1 MGASLEAL
9 AELRDIELQI
19 TDIRRQLAVRRGAVR
34 RQTERLKAAEVALAQ
49 AQSDLKH
56 TQVMADSADVDVKA
70 RDEQVNK
77 LRDNLNTVRT
87 NKEYAAILAQL
98 NNEKAERSRIETRA
112 LELMA
117 QVEDKRSAAANQE
130 AVAKEESARLANL
143 TIQAEQAEGSF
154 KDRLAT
160 LEQERNQ
167 ATARL
172 DDKTVDL
179 FNRLSERFEGEA
191 MAKVMQVH
199 PRRQEYIC
207 EGCNMAVTAE
217 RANALLARDEVVT
230 CGSCGRILYMDSGS

>member
-49 AQSDLKH
+49 AQSDLQH
-56 TQVMADSADVDVKA
+56 TQVMADAADVDVKA

-117 QVEDKRSAAANQE
+117 QVEEKRTTVATQEGVVKEENALMAEAYFPRFGPVSAAH
-130 AVAKEESARLANL
+130 
-143 TIQAEQAEGSF
+143 QAGVGDGVVGGAEGA
-154 KDRLAT
+154 LV
-160 LEQERNQ
+160 
-167 ATARL
+167 
-172 DDKTVDL
+172 DK
-179 FNRLSERFEGEA
+179 
-191 MAKVMQVH
+191 
-199 PRRQEYIC
+199 
-207 EGCNMAVTAE
+207 
-217 RANALLARDEVVT
+217 
-230 CGSCGRILYMDSGS
+230 